1 MLTALHG
8 ADGRVRTCDLL
19 VTNELLY
26 QAELHRHIVC
36 YISKVLH
43 VFLCIRRMSCSTV
56 NNSELHRHTI
66 IIPHFSNYCIIFYM
80 MENQSERVKQAIAVA
95 TKAHEGQFRKT
106 GEPYIIHPLAVMK
119 ILVEWGMDEDTII
132 AGVLH
137 DTVEDTDLTL
147 CDIRNQFGESVAFL
161 VDGVTKLSTARN
173 GMRDIDTYLPAT
185 KDNFLRLMIA
195 LGDDI
200 RVLIIKLA
208 DRLHNLR
215 TLSALPPD
223 KQRKIAKESLEVFA
237 PLADRLNMGLLRV
250 EMADLAFRY
259 LDPKRFD
266 ELKSIIEKH
275 NKSAEK
281 SLKKI
286 QSEVSALLKK
296 EQIKATISGR
306 VKSVY
311 SLHKK
316 LAKHNQN
323 INEIYDITAL
333 RIIVDD
339 VTNCYLVLGLI
350 HSLYIPM
357 NGRIKDY
364 IAMPKQNGYQSL
376 HTTVITKDKQIVE
389 FQIRTKE
396 MHEYAERGL
405 AASFY
410 YNEQKLT
417 ENYKN
422 GKIEHLPTNLLWIT
436 ELQMTAARLREGK
449 KVDLKKLKLNLFADK
464 IFVYTPKGDIIDLPR
479 GALPLDFAYRLHSE
493 IGDHV
498 VGVKINGK
506 MSNLSKRLEHGDV
519 VEILTSKKQ
528 LPKTSWLD
536 KIITSHARSK
546 ITHRLNRPK
555 GDETKKKR
563 KPRKAP

>member
-1 MLTALHG
+1 MT
-8 ADGRVRTCDLL
+8 
-19 VTNELLY
+19 
-26 QAELHRHIVC
+26 
-36 YISKVLH
+36 
-43 VFLCIRRMSCSTV
+43 IRKAK
-56 NNSELHRHTI
+56 E
-66 IIPHFSNYCIIFYM
+66 
-80 MENQSERVKQAIAVA
+80 SERIKRAVALA

-106 GEPYIIHPLAVMK
+106 GEPYIVHPLAVKK
-119 ILVEWGMDEDTII
+119 ILEEWGMDEDTII
-132 AGVLH
+132 AGILH

-147 CDIRNQFGESVAFL
+147 EEIKKEFGESVAFL
-161 VDGVTKLSTARN
+161 VNGVTKLSNARN

-223 KQRKIAKESLEVFA
+223 KQKKIAKETLEVFA
-237 PLADRLNMGLLRV
+237 PLADRLNMGLLRT
-250 EMADLAFRY
+250 EMSDLAFKYVNPR
-259 LDPKRFD
+259 RFE
-266 ELKSIIEKH
+266 ELKGLIEKY

-286 QSEVSALLKK
+286 EDEITAALKK
-296 EQIKATISGR
+296 EKIDFTLSGR

-316 LAKHNQN
+316 LAKHDQN
-323 INEIYDITAL
+323 INEIYDLIAL

-339 VTNCYLVLGLI
+339 ITDCYLTLGVI
-350 HSLYIPM
+350 HSLYTPM
-357 NGRIKDY
+357 GGRIKDY
-364 IAMPKQNGYQSL
+364 IAKPKQNGYQSL
-376 HTTVITKDKQIVE
+376 HTTVITKDKRIVE

-410 YNEQKLT
+410 YNEQKVT
-417 ENYKN
+417 ENYKK
-422 GKIEHLPTNLLWIT
+422 GKIEHLPTNLLWIR
-436 ELQMTAARLREGK
+436 ELQTTAARLREGK

-464 IFVYTPKGDIIDLPR
+464 IFVYTPKGDIIDLPA
-479 GALPLDFAYRLHSE
+479 GSLPLDFAYRLHSE

-506 MSNLSKRLEHGDV
+506 MSNLNHKLEQGDI
-519 VEILTSKKQ
+519 VEILTSKNQ
-528 LPKTSWLD
+528 TPKSSWLD
-536 KIITSHARSK
+536 KIITPHARQK
-546 ITHRLNRPK
+546 LLHRLHKNGADGR
-555 GDETKKKR
+555 
-563 KPRKAP
+563 A

>member
-1 MLTALHG
+1 MAKNTPPIES
-8 ADGRVRTCDLL
+8 D
-19 VTNELLY
+19 
-26 QAELHRHIVC
+26 
-36 YISKVLH
+36 
-43 VFLCIRRMSCSTV
+43 
-56 NNSELHRHTI
+56 
-66 IIPHFSNYCIIFYM
+66 
-80 MENQSERVKQAIAVA
+80 RVKHAVEVA
-95 TKAHEGQFRKT
+95 KKAHAGQLRKT
-106 GEPYIIHPLAVMK
+106 GEPYIVHPLAVKK
-119 ILVEWGMDEDTII
+119 ILEEWGMDEDTII
-132 AGVLH
+132 AGILH

-147 CDIRNQFGESVAFL
+147 ETIKKEFGDSVAFL

-223 KQRKIAKESLEVFA
+223 KQKKIAKETLEVFA

-250 EMADLAFRY
+250 ELADLSFKY
-259 LDPKRFD
+259 VDPRRFE
-266 ELKSIIEKH
+266 ELKKLIETR

-286 QSEVSALLKK
+286 EDEVSAALKK
-296 EQIKATISGR
+296 EKIKFELSGR

-316 LAKHNQN
+316 LAKYDQN
-323 INEIYDITAL
+323 INAVYDLTAL
-333 RIIVDD
+333 RVIVDD
-339 VTNCYLVLGLI
+339 VTDCYLALGII
-350 HSLYIPM
+350 HSLYTPM

-364 IAMPKQNGYQSL
+364 IAMPKQNGYQSI
-376 HTTVITKDKQIVE
+376 HTTVITKDKHIVE
-389 FQIRTKE
+389 FQIRTYK

-417 ENYKN
+417 ENYKK

-436 ELQMTAARLREGK
+436 ELQMTAAKLREGK
-449 KVDLKKLKLNLFADK
+449 KVDLKKLKINLFADK
-464 IFVYTPKGDIIDLPR
+464 IFVYTPKGDIIDLPK
-479 GALPLDFAYRLHSE
+479 GALPLDFAYRLHTE

-506 MSNLSKRLEHGDV
+506 MSNLNKRLEQGDI
-519 VEILTSKKQ
+519 VEILTSKNQ
-528 LPKTSWLD
+528 TPKTSWLD
-536 KIITSHARSK
+536 RIITSHARTK
-546 ITHRLNRPK
+546 LLHALRPSTIP
-555 GDETKKKR
+555 DRPAKKKR
-563 KPRKAP
+563 K

>member
-1 MLTALHG
+1 MKEQDSPRIT
-8 ADGRVRTCDLL
+8 
-19 VTNELLY
+19 
-26 QAELHRHIVC
+26 
-36 YISKVLH
+36 K
-43 VFLCIRRMSCSTV
+43 
-56 NNSELHRHTI
+56 
-66 IIPHFSNYCIIFYM
+66 
-80 MENQSERVKQAIAVA
+80 AIEMA
-95 TKAHEGQFRKT
+95 KEAHEGQFRKT
-106 GEPYIIHPLAVMK
+106 GESYIVHPLAVKK
-119 ILVEWGMDEDTII
+119 ILEEWGMDEDTII
-132 AGVLH
+132 AGILH
-137 DTVEDTDLTL
+137 DTVEDTNLRL
-147 CDIRNQFGESVAFL
+147 EDIKKEFGESVAFL

-223 KQRKIAKESLEVFA
+223 KQKKIAKETLEVFA

-250 EMADLAFRY
+250 EMADLAFKY
-259 LDPKRFD
+259 VDPKRFN
-266 ELKSIIEKH
+266 ELKDLIEKY
-275 NKSAEK
+275 NKSAAK
-281 SLKKI
+281 SLAKI
-286 QSEVSALLKK
+286 ENEVSKALKK
-296 EQIKATISGR
+296 EKITFSISGR

-323 INEIYDITAL
+323 MGEIYDLTAL

-339 VTNCYLVLGLI
+339 VTTCYLVLGII
-350 HSLYIPM
+350 HSLYTPM

-376 HTTVITKDKQIVE
+376 HTTVITKDKRIVE

-417 ENYKN
+417 ENYKK

-436 ELQMTAARLREGK
+436 ELQMTAAKLREGK
-449 KVDLKKLKLNLFADK
+449 KVDLRKLKLNLFADK
-464 IFVYTPKGDIIDLPR
+464 IFVYTPKGDIIDLPK
-479 GALPLDFAYRLHSE
+479 GAMPLDFAYKLHSE

-506 MSNLSKRLEHGDV
+506 MSNLNKKLEQGDI
-519 VEILTSKKQ
+519 VEILTSKNQ
-528 LPKTSWLD
+528 TPKSSWLD
-536 KIITSHARSK
+536 KIFTPHARTKLMRALNLSARTDASNPPERPNKHSK
-546 ITHRLNRPK
+546 AH
-555 GDETKKKR
+555 KK
-563 KPRKAP
+563 PNKASR

>member
-1 MLTALHG
+1 MKEQ
-8 ADGRVRTCDLL
+8 D
-19 VTNELLY
+19 
-26 QAELHRHIVC
+26 
-36 YISKVLH
+36 
-43 VFLCIRRMSCSTV
+43 
-56 NNSELHRHTI
+56 
-66 IIPHFSNYCIIFYM
+66 
-80 MENQSERVKQAIAVA
+80 SERVQKAIEVA
-95 TKAHEGQFRKT
+95 KKAHEGQLRKT
-106 GEPYIIHPLAVMK
+106 GEPYIVHPLAVKK
-119 ILVEWGMDEDTII
+119 ILEDWGMDEDTII
-132 AGVLH
+132 AGILH
-137 DTVEDTDLTL
+137 DTVEDTDLAL
-147 CDIRNQFGESVAFL
+147 DDIKKEFGESVAFL
-161 VDGVTKLSTARN
+161 VDGVTKLSTARD

-185 KDNFLRLMIA
+185 RDNFLRLMIA

-223 KQRKIAKESLEVFA
+223 KQKKIAKESLEVFA
-237 PLADRLNMGLLRV
+237 PLADRLNMGRLRV
-250 EMADLAFRY
+250 EMADLSFKY
-259 LDPKRFD
+259 VDPRRFE
-266 ELKSIIEKH
+266 ELKTLIDKY

-286 QSEVSALLKK
+286 EQEVAAALEK
-296 EQIKATISGR
+296 ESINFKISGR

-323 INEIYDITAL
+323 MGEIYDLTAL
-333 RIIVDD
+333 RVIVDD
-339 VTNCYLVLGLI
+339 ITDCYLALGVI
-350 HSLYIPM
+350 HSLYTPM
-357 NGRIKDY
+357 GGRIKDY
-364 IAMPKQNGYQSL
+364 IAKPKQNGYQSL
-376 HTTVITKDKQIVE
+376 HTTVITKDKRVVE
-389 FQIRTKE
+389 FQIRTNE

-417 ENYKN
+417 ENYKQ

-436 ELQMTAARLREGK
+436 ELQTTAAKLREGK

-464 IFVYTPKGDIIDLPR
+464 IFVYTPKGDIIDLPK

-506 MSNLSKRLEHGDV
+506 MSNLSKKLEQGDI
-519 VEILTSKKQ
+519 VEILTSKNQTPKQ
-528 LPKTSWLD
+528 SWLS
-536 KIITSHARSK
+536 KIFTSHARTKLLRALK
-546 ITHRLNRPK
+546 IITDPK
-555 GDETKKKR
+555 EPTEPKKKR
-563 KPRKAP
+563 KPRKV

>member
-1 MLTALHG
+1 MKT
-8 ADGRVRTCDLL
+8 D
-19 VTNELLY
+19 
-26 QAELHRHIVC
+26 
-36 YISKVLH
+36 
-43 VFLCIRRMSCSTV
+43 
-56 NNSELHRHTI
+56 
-66 IIPHFSNYCIIFYM
+66 
-80 MENQSERVKQAIAVA
+80 SERVEKAVEMA
-95 TKAHEGQFRKT
+95 RKAHEGQLRKT
-106 GEPYIIHPLAVMK
+106 GEPYINHPLAVKK
-119 ILVEWGMDEDTII
+119 ILEEWGMDEDTII
-132 AGVLH
+132 AGILH

-147 CDIRNQFGESVAFL
+147 DTIRKEFGESVAFL

-173 GMRDIDTYLPAT
+173 GMRDIDTYLPET

-223 KQRKIAKESLEVFA
+223 KQKKIAKETLEVFA

-259 LDPKRFD
+259 VDPRRY
-266 ELKSIIEKH
+266 EYLKNLIEKY
-275 NKSAEK
+275 NQAAEK
-281 SLKKI
+281 SLKKVKD
-286 QSEVSALLKK
+286 EVIVALAK
-296 EQIKATISGR
+296 EKIRAEVSGR

-316 LAKHNQN
+316 LAKHDQN
-323 INEIYDITAL
+323 IHEIYDLTAL

-339 VTNCYLVLGLI
+339 ITDCYLALGVI
-350 HSLYIPM
+350 HSLYMPLA
-357 NGRIKDY
+357 GRIKDY

-376 HTTVITKDKQIVE
+376 HTTVITPDKKIIE
-389 FQIRTKE
+389 FQIRTHE
-396 MHEYAERGL
+396 MHEYAEKGL

-417 ENYKN
+417 ENYKK

-436 ELQMTAARLREGK
+436 ELQTTAARLKEGK

-464 IFVYTPKGDIIDLPR
+464 IFVYTPKGDIIDLPK

-493 IGDHV
+493 IGEHV
-498 VGVKINGK
+498 IGVKINGK
-506 MSNLSKRLEHGDV
+506 MSNLNKKLEQGDV
-519 VEILTSKKQ
+519 VEILTGKNQ
-528 LPKTSWLD
+528 TPKESWLS
-536 KIITSHARSK
+536 KMFTSHAKSK
-546 ITHRLNRPK
+546 LKSWLNK
-555 GDETKKKR
+555 NNQ
-563 KPRKAP
+563 A

>member
-1 MLTALHG
+1 MKE
-8 ADGRVRTCDLL
+8 D
-19 VTNELLY
+19 
-26 QAELHRHIVC
+26 
-36 YISKVLH
+36 
-43 VFLCIRRMSCSTV
+43 
-56 NNSELHRHTI
+56 
-66 IIPHFSNYCIIFYM
+66 
-80 MENQSERVKQAIAVA
+80 SERIKRAIEIA

-106 GEPYIIHPLAVMK
+106 GEPYIIHPLAVKK
-119 ILVEWGMDEDTII
+119 ILEEWGMDEDTVI
-132 AGVLH
+132 AGILH
-137 DTVEDTDLTL
+137 DTVEDTDLSL
-147 CDIRNQFGESVAFL
+147 NDIKKEFGESVAFL

-173 GMRDIDTYLPAT
+173 GMRDIDTYLPET

-223 KQRKIAKESLEVFA
+223 KQKKIAKESLEVFA
-237 PLADRLNMGLLRV
+237 PLADRLNMGRLRV
-250 EMADLAFRY
+250 EMADLAFKY
-259 LDPKRFD
+259 VDPKRFN
-266 ELKSIIEKH
+266 ELKDLIDKH
-275 NKSAEK
+275 NKSAAR

-286 QSEVSALLKK
+286 EAEVGEALEK
-296 EQIKATISGR
+296 EKIHFELSGR

-323 INEIYDITAL
+323 INEIYDLTAL
-333 RIIVDD
+333 RVIVDD
-339 VTNCYLVLGLI
+339 ITDCYLALGVI
-350 HSLYIPM
+350 HSLYTPM
-357 NGRIKDY
+357 GGRIKDY
-364 IAMPKQNGYQSL
+364 IAIPKQNGYQSL
-376 HTTVITKDKQIVE
+376 HTTVITKDKHVVE
-389 FQIRTKE
+389 FQIRTRE

-417 ENYKN
+417 ENYKK

-464 IFVYTPKGDIIDLPR
+464 IFVYTPKGDIIDLPK
-479 GALPLDFAYRLHSE
+479 GSLPLDFAYRLHSE

-498 VGVKINGK
+498 IGVKINGK
-506 MSNLSKRLEHGDV
+506 MSNLNKKLEQGDI
-519 VEILTSKKQ
+519 VEILTSKNQ
-528 LPKTSWLD
+528 TPKSSWLD
-536 KIITSHARSK
+536 KIITPHARQK
-546 ITHRLNRPK
+546 LMRAIK
-555 GDETKKKR
+555 GIESNNSEKTIPPVKKK
-563 KPRKAP
+563 

>member
-1 MLTALHG
+1 MAQKKSPKPPKS
-8 ADGRVRTCDLL
+8 ARID
-19 VTNELLY
+19 
-26 QAELHRHIVC
+26 
-36 YISKVLH
+36 K
-43 VFLCIRRMSCSTV
+43 
-56 NNSELHRHTI
+56 
-66 IIPHFSNYCIIFYM
+66 
-80 MENQSERVKQAIAVA
+80 AIEVA
-95 TKAHEGQFRKT
+95 TAAHEGQLRKN
-106 GEPYIIHPLAVMK
+106 GEPYITHPLAVQK
-119 ILVEWGMDEDTII
+119 ILEEWGMDEDTVI
-132 AGVLH
+132 AGILH
-137 DTVEDTDLTL
+137 DTVEDTSVTL
-147 CDIRNQFGESVAFL
+147 DDIRQDFGESVAFL

-185 KDNFLRLMIA
+185 RDNFLRLMIA
-195 LGDDI
+195 LGSDI

-215 TLSALPPD
+215 TLNALPPD
-223 KQRKIAKESLEVFA
+223 KQKKIAKETLEVFA

-250 EMADLAFRY
+250 ELADLAFKY
-259 LDPKRFD
+259 VDPKRFD
-266 ELKSIIEKH
+266 ELKTLIDKY

-286 QSEVSALLKK
+286 EAEISAAMKK
-296 EQIKATISGR
+296 EKIKYSLSGR

-323 INEIYDITAL
+323 INEIYDLTAL
-333 RIIVDD
+333 RIIVNDITD
-339 VTNCYLVLGLI
+339 CYLVLGII
-350 HSLYIPM
+350 HSMYMPM

-376 HTTVITKDKQIVE
+376 HTTVITKDKRIVE

-417 ENYKN
+417 ENYKK
-422 GKIEHLPTNLLWIT
+422 GKIEHLPTNLLWIS
-436 ELQMTAARLREGK
+436 ELQMTAAKLREGK

-464 IFVYTPKGDIIDLPR
+464 IFVYTPKGDILDLPK
-479 GALPLDFAYRLHSE
+479 GALPLDFAYKLHSE

-506 MSNLSKRLEHGDV
+506 MSNLNKKLEQGDI
-519 VEILTSKKQ
+519 VEILTSKNQ
-528 LPKTSWLD
+528 TPKSSWLD
-536 KIITSHARSK
+536 RIITPHARSK
-546 ITHRLNRPK
+546 LLRALNLSARSAAGEEVPAR
-555 GDETKKKR
+555 TKKRR
-563 KPRKAP
+563 KPRKNST

>member
-1 MLTALHG
+1 MAK
-8 ADGRVRTCDLL
+8 DSDR
-19 VTNELLY
+19 
-26 QAELHRHIVC
+26 I
-36 YISKVLH
+36 
-43 VFLCIRRMSCSTV
+43 
-56 NNSELHRHTI
+56 
-66 IIPHFSNYCIIFYM
+66 
-80 MENQSERVKQAIAVA
+80 KQAVAVA
-95 TKAHEGQFRKT
+95 KKAHEGQTRRT
-106 GEPYIIHPLAVMK
+106 GEAYIVHPLAVKK
-119 ILVEWGMDEDTII
+119 ILEEWGMDEDTII
-132 AGVLH
+132 AGILH

-147 CDIRNQFGESVAFL
+147 DDIKKKFGESVAFL
-161 VDGVTKLSTARN
+161 VDGVTKLSTARD

-185 KDNFLRLMIA
+185 RDNFLRLMIA
-195 LGDDI
+195 LGADI
-200 RVLIIKLA
+200 RVLIIKFA

-223 KQRKIAKESLEVFA
+223 KQKKIAKETLEIFA

-250 EMADLAFRY
+250 EMADLSFKY
-259 LDPKRFD
+259 VNPKRFD
-266 ELKSIIEKH
+266 ELEKLIQKT

-281 SLKKI
+281 SLEKAEEEISK
-286 QSEVSALLKK
+286 ALKK
-296 EQIKATISGR
+296 EKIKFKLSGR
-306 VKSVY
+306 MKSVY

-316 LAKHNQN
+316 LAKHHQN
-323 INEIYDITAL
+323 MGEIYDLMAL

-339 VTNCYLVLGLI
+339 VTICYLVLGII
-350 HSLYIPM
+350 HSLYTPM
-357 NGRIKDY
+357 DGRIKDY

-376 HTTVITKDKQIVE
+376 HTTVITKDKHIVE

-417 ENYKN
+417 ENYKQ

-436 ELQMTAARLREGK
+436 ELQMTAAKLREGK

-464 IFVYTPKGDIIDLPR
+464 IFVYTPKGDIIDLPK

-506 MSNLSKRLEHGDV
+506 MSNLNKKLEHGDV
-519 VEILTSKKQ
+519 VEILTSKNQTPKQ
-528 LPKTSWLD
+528 SWLD
-536 KIITSHARSK
+536 KIITPHARQKLRRAIRLSDEPTP
-546 ITHRLNRPK
+546 ITP
-555 GDETKKKR
+555 KR
-563 KPRKAP
+563 KHKK

>member
-1 MLTALHG
+1 MKPT
-8 ADGRVRTCDLL
+8 DV
-19 VTNELLY
+19 
-26 QAELHRHIVC
+26 
-36 YISKVLH
+36 K
-43 VFLCIRRMSCSTV
+43 
-56 NNSELHRHTI
+56 
-66 IIPHFSNYCIIFYM
+66 
-80 MENQSERVKQAIAVA
+80 KQASARIEHAVEVA
-95 TKAHEGQFRKT
+95 KKAHEGQFRKT
-106 GEPYIIHPLAVMK
+106 GEPYIVHPLAVKK
-119 ILVEWGMDEDTII
+119 ILEDWGMDEDTII
-132 AGVLH
+132 AGILH
-137 DTVEDTDLTL
+137 DTVEDTSLTL
-147 CDIRNQFGESVAFL
+147 DDIRKEFGESVAFL
-161 VDGVTKLSTARN
+161 VDGVTKLSTART

-208 DRLHNLR
+208 DRLHNIR

-223 KQRKIAKESLEVFA
+223 KQKKIAKETLEVFA
-237 PLADRLNMGLLRV
+237 PLADRLNMGQLRV
-250 EMADLAFRY
+250 ELSDLAFKY
-259 LDPKRFD
+259 VDPKRFD
-266 ELKSIIEKH
+266 ELKALIIKY

-281 SLKKI
+281 SLQKI
-286 QSEVSALLKK
+286 KSEVSAALKK
-296 EQIKATISGR
+296 EKIKFEISGR

-323 INEIYDITAL
+323 INEIYDLTAL

-339 VTNCYLVLGLI
+339 VTDCYLALGI
-350 HSLYIPM
+350 VHSLYTPM

-364 IAMPKQNGYQSL
+364 IAMPKQNGYQSI
-376 HTTVITKDKQIVE
+376 HTTVITKDKHIVE
-389 FQIRTKE
+389 FQIRTQA

-417 ENYKN
+417 ENYKK

-436 ELQMTAARLREGK
+436 ELQTTASRLREGK

-464 IFVYTPKGDIIDLPR
+464 IFVYTPKGDIIDLPA

-506 MSNLSKRLEHGDV
+506 MSNLNKKLEQGDV
-519 VEILTSKKQ
+519 VEILTSKNQ
-528 LPKTSWLD
+528 TPKSSWLGR
-536 KIITSHARSK
+536 IITPHARQK
-546 ITHRLNRPK
+546 LVHRLNRSAESPNT
-555 GDETKKKR
+555 EPRKKR
-563 KPRKAP
+563 KNKN

>member
-1 MLTALHG
+1 MATKKESDRIKKAVAL
-8 ADGRVRTCDLL
+8 
-19 VTNELLY
+19 
-26 QAELHRHIVC
+26 
-36 YISKVLH
+36 
-43 VFLCIRRMSCSTV
+43 
-56 NNSELHRHTI
+56 
-66 IIPHFSNYCIIFYM
+66 
-80 MENQSERVKQAIAVA
+80 A

-106 GEPYIIHPLAVMK
+106 GEPYIVHPLAVKK
-119 ILVEWGMDEDTII
+119 ILEEWGMDEDTII

-137 DTVEDTDLTL
+137 DTVEDTSLTL
-147 CDIRNQFGESVAFL
+147 DDIKQEFGEPVAFL

-223 KQRKIAKESLEVFA
+223 KQKKIAKESLEVFA
-237 PLADRLNMGLLRV
+237 PLADRLNMGLLRT
-250 EMADLAFRY
+250 EMSDLAFKY
-259 LDPKRFD
+259 VDPRRFE
-266 ELKSIIEKH
+266 ELRGLIEKY

-286 QSEVSALLKK
+286 EDEITTALSREK
-296 EQIKATISGR
+296 IKFTLSGR

-316 LAKHNQN
+316 LAKHDQN
-323 INEIYDITAL
+323 INEIYDLIAL

-339 VTNCYLVLGLI
+339 VTDCYLTLGVI
-350 HSLYIPM
+350 HSLYTPM
-357 NGRIKDY
+357 GGRIKDY
-364 IAMPKQNGYQSL
+364 IAKPKQNGYQSL
-376 HTTVITKDKQIVE
+376 HTTVITKDKRIVE

-396 MHEYAERGL
+396 MHEYAEHGL

-410 YNEQKLT
+410 YNEQKVT
-417 ENYKN
+417 ENYKK
-422 GKIEHLPTNLLWIT
+422 GKIEHLPTNLLWIK
-436 ELQMTAARLREGK
+436 ELQTTAARLREGK
-449 KVDLKKLKLNLFADK
+449 KVDLKKLKLNLFADQ
-464 IFVYTPKGDIIDLPR
+464 IFVYTPKGDILDLPA
-479 GALPLDFAYRLHSE
+479 GSMPLDFAYKLHSE

-506 MSNLSKRLEHGDV
+506 MSNLNKKLEQGDI
-519 VEILTSKKQ
+519 VEILTSKNQ
-528 LPKTSWLD
+528 TPKTSWLG
-536 KIITSHARSK
+536 KIFTAHARQK
-546 ITHRLNRPK
+546 LIHQLNAAARDAEP
-555 GDETKKKR
+555 TKKK
-563 KPRKAP
+563 K

>member
-1 MLTALHG
+1 
-8 ADGRVRTCDLL
+8 
-19 VTNELLY
+19 
-26 QAELHRHIVC
+26 
-36 YISKVLH
+36 
-43 VFLCIRRMSCSTV
+43 
-56 NNSELHRHTI
+56 
-66 IIPHFSNYCIIFYM
+66 
-80 MENQSERVKQAIAVA
+80 METKPKDSDRVKKAVEMA
-95 TKAHEGQFRKT
+95 TKAHEGQLRKT
-106 GEPYIIHPLAVMK
+106 GEPYIVHPLAVKK
-119 ILVEWGMDEDTII
+119 ILEEWGMDEDTII
-132 AGVLH
+132 AGILH
-137 DTVEDTDLTL
+137 DTVEDTKLTL
-147 CDIRNQFGESVAFL
+147 NDIKKEFGPSVAFL

-223 KQRKIAKESLEVFA
+223 KQKKIAKESLEVFA

-250 EMADLAFRY
+250 EMADLSFKY
-259 LDPKRFD
+259 VDPKRFD
-266 ELKSIIEKH
+266 ELKTLIDKY

-286 QSEVSALLKK
+286 EQEITAALKK
-296 EQIKATISGR
+296 EKIDFTLSGR

-323 INEIYDITAL
+323 INEIYDLIAL
-333 RIIVDD
+333 RVIVED
-339 VTNCYLVLGLI
+339 VTTCYLVLGII
-350 HSLYIPM
+350 HSLYTPM
-357 NGRIKDY
+357 SGRIKDY
-364 IAMPKQNGYQSL
+364 IAIPKQNGYQSL
-376 HTTVITKDKQIVE
+376 HTTVITKDKRIVE

-396 MHEYAERGL
+396 MHEYADRGL

-417 ENYKN
+417 ENYKK

-436 ELQMTAARLREGK
+436 ELQTTAARLREGK

-464 IFVYTPKGDIIDLPR
+464 IFVYTPKGDIIDLPK

-498 VGVKINGK
+498 AGVKINGK
-506 MSNLSKRLEHGDV
+506 MSNLNHKLEHGDV
-519 VEILTSKKQ
+519 VEILTSKNQIPKQ
-528 LPKTSWLD
+528 SWLD

-546 ITHRLNRPK
+546 IMHRLNRSNKP
-555 GDETKKKR
+555 DQHKKKR
-563 KPRKAP
+563 KPRKESK

>member
-1 MLTALHG
+1 MK
-8 ADGRVRTCDLL
+8 
-19 VTNELLY
+19 E
-26 QAELHRHIVC
+26 Q
-36 YISKVLH
+36 
-43 VFLCIRRMSCSTV
+43 
-56 NNSELHRHTI
+56 NSPRI
-66 IIPHFSNYCIIFYM
+66 D
-80 MENQSERVKQAIAVA
+80 KAIEMA
-95 TKAHEGQFRKT
+95 KEAHEGQFRKT
-106 GEPYIIHPLAVMK
+106 GEPYIVHPLAVKK
-119 ILVEWGMDEDTII
+119 ILEEWGMDEDTII
-132 AGVLH
+132 AGILH
-137 DTVEDTDLTL
+137 DTVEDTNLRLD
-147 CDIRNQFGESVAFL
+147 DIKREFGESVAFL

-223 KQRKIAKESLEVFA
+223 KQKKIAKESLEVFA

-250 EMADLAFRY
+250 EMADLAFKY
-259 LDPKRFD
+259 VDPKRFN
-266 ELKSIIEKH
+266 ELKDLIEKY
-275 NKSAEK
+275 NKSAAK
-281 SLKKI
+281 SLAKI
-286 QSEVSALLKK
+286 EEEVSKALKK
-296 EQIKATISGR
+296 EKIKFSISGR

-323 INEIYDITAL
+323 MGEIYDLTAL

-339 VTNCYLVLGLI
+339 VTTCYLTLGII
-350 HSLYIPM
+350 HSLYTPM

-376 HTTVITKDKQIVE
+376 HTTVITKDKRIVE

-417 ENYKN
+417 ENYKK

-449 KVDLKKLKLNLFADK
+449 KVDLKKLKINLFADK
-464 IFVYTPKGDIIDLPR
+464 IFVYTPKGDIIDLPK

-506 MSNLSKRLEHGDV
+506 MSNLGKRLEQGDV
-519 VEILTSKKQ
+519 VEILTSKNQ
-528 LPKTSWLD
+528 TPKSSWLD
-536 KIITSHARSK
+536 RIITPHARTK
-546 ITHRLNRPK
+546 LLRALNISARSTPTPPDK
-555 GDETKKKR
+555 PKKKR
-563 KPRKAP
+563 KPRK

>member
-1 MLTALHG
+1 MT
-8 ADGRVRTCDLL
+8 
-19 VTNELLY
+19 
-26 QAELHRHIVC
+26 
-36 YISKVLH
+36 S
-43 VFLCIRRMSCSTV
+43 S
-56 NNSELHRHTI
+56 NSQK
-66 IIPHFSNYCIIFYM
+66 PSD
-80 MENQSERVKQAIAVA
+80 SERVKKAIELAK
-95 TKAHEGQFRKT
+95 KAHEGQFRKT
-106 GEPYIIHPLAVMK
+106 GEPYIVHPLAVKK
-119 ILVEWGMDEDTII
+119 ILEEWGMDEDTII
-132 AGVLH
+132 AGILH
-137 DTVEDTDLTL
+137 DTVEDTPLTL
-147 CDIRNQFGESVAFL
+147 DEIKSEFGESVAFL

-185 KDNFLRLMIA
+185 RDNFLRLMIA

-223 KQRKIAKESLEVFA
+223 KQKKVAKETLEVFA

-250 EMADLAFRY
+250 ELADLSFKYVDPRRY
-259 LDPKRFD
+259 E
-266 ELKSIIEKH
+266 ELKNLIEKY
-275 NKSAEK
+275 NKSAAK
-281 SLKKI
+281 SLQKI
-286 QSEVSALLKK
+286 EEEISAALKK
-296 EQIKATISGR
+296 EKITFEISGR

-323 INEIYDITAL
+323 MGEIYDLIAL
-333 RIIVDD
+333 RIIVEDI
-339 VTNCYLVLGLI
+339 TSCYLVLGII
-350 HSLYIPM
+350 HSLYTPM

-376 HTTVITKDKQIVE
+376 HTTVITKDKRIIE

-417 ENYKN
+417 ENYKK

-436 ELQMTAARLREGK
+436 ELQMTAAKLREGK
-449 KVDLKKLKLNLFADK
+449 KVDLKKLKINLFADK
-464 IFVYTPKGDIIDLPR
+464 IFVYTPKGDIIDLPK
-479 GALPLDFAYRLHSE
+479 GALPLDFAYKLHSE

-506 MSNLSKRLEHGDV
+506 MSNLNKKLEQGDV
-519 VEILTSKKQ
+519 VEILTSKNQ
-528 LPKTSWLD
+528 TPKSSWLD
-536 KIITSHARSK
+536 KIFTPHAREK
-546 ITHRLNRPK
+546 LMRALRLSNHPEIPK
-555 GDETKKKR
+555 PKNHKKS
-563 KPRKAP
+563 